1 MNRRDVL
8 RIGIA
13 AGLATSAAVIG
24 LAPVSPVVAAGRAHH
39 GGPAWSGAFGW
50 KGGGA
55 FRAGAHLSTIAQALN
70 MPVGDL
76 QAELLAGKSVAE
88 VAAAK
93 GVSLDAIVNA
103 VVAEQ
108 KQVLDQAVAAGR
120 LTQAQADTLL
130 ANLKATLPGQLQVK
144 YVPGLGFG
152 KGRGFGRF
160 GYGLPMMDTIAQALG
175 ITVAELRTELSAGK
189 SVADVAKAKGV
200 DLDKVINAVME
211 QQTKLANAA
220 VAAGRLTQAQ
230 ADAWLGNLRQN
241 LPALFSLKGGFG
253 FGHGWPGRPL
263 MPFNNDDGQTM

>member
-1 MNRRDVL
+1 MNRREVL

-24 LAPVSPVVAAGRAHH
+24 LAPASPAIAAGRAHH
-39 GGPAWSGAFGW
+39 GGPVWFGTFGW

-55 FRAGAHLSTIAQALN
+55 FRAGAPLATIAQALN

-108 KQVLDQAVAAGR
+108 KQLLDQAVAAGR

-144 YVPGLGFG
+144 YVPGFG
-152 KGRGFGRF
+152 KFGRF
-160 GYGLPMMDTIAQALG
+160 DYKLPMMDTIAQALG
-175 ITVAELRTELSAGK
+175 LTVAELRTELSTGK

-211 QQTKLANAA
+211 QQTRLVNAA

-230 ADAWLGNLRQN
+230 ADAWLNNLREN
-241 LPALFSLKGGFG
+241 LPALLSLKGGFG
-253 FGHGWPGRPL
+253 FGRGWPGKWWLPQ
-263 MPFNNDDGQTM
+263 FNNNVSPTTM

>member
-1 MNRRDVL
+1 MNRRKLL
-8 RIGIA
+8 RSGVA
-13 AGLATSAAVIG
+13 AGLIVSAAVVGMTI
-24 LAPVSPVVAAGRAHH
+24 ASPAMAASVAHY
-39 GGPAWSGAFGW
+39 GGPGRSGAFGW
-50 KGGGA
+50 KGSSASYRGA
-55 FRAGAHLSTIAQALN
+55 ANLSVIAQALN

-93 GVSLDAIVNA
+93 GVSLDAIVNV
-103 VVAEQ
+103 VVAER

-144 YVPGLGFG
+144 SVPGFGFG
-152 KGRGFGRF
+152 KFGRF

-175 ITVAELRTELSAGK
+175 LTVAELRTELRAGK

-200 DLDKVINAVME
+200 ALDAVSDAVIDA
-211 QQTKLANAA
+211 QTKLLNAA

-230 ADAWLGNLRQN
+230 ADAQLNTLKAN
-241 LPALFSLKGGFG
+241 LPALLSLKGGFG
-253 FGHGWPGRPL
+253 FGRSWPGKWLPQ
-263 MPFNNDDGQTM
+263 FNNNVSPTTM

>member
-1 MNRRDVL
+1 MNRREVI

-13 AGLATSAAVIG
+13 AGLATLAAVIG
-24 LAPVSPVVAAGRAHH
+24 LAPASPAIAAGRAHH
-39 GGPAWSGAFGW
+39 GGPVWFGTFGW

-55 FRAGAHLSTIAQALN
+55 FRAGAPLDTIAQALN

-93 GVSLDAIVNA
+93 GVSLDAIVSA

-144 YVPGLGFG
+144 YVPGFGQFGRFDYKLPKGFG
-152 KGRGFGRF
+152 KFGRF
-160 GYGLPMMDTIAQALG
+160 DYKLPKMDIIAQALG
-175 ITVAELRTELSAGK
+175 LTVAELRTELSAGK

-211 QQTKLANAA
+211 QQTRLVNAA

-230 ADAWLGNLRQN
+230 ADDWLNNLREN
-241 LPALFSLKGGFG
+241 LPALLSLKGGFG
-253 FGHGWPGRPL
+253 FGRGRP
-263 MPFNNDDGQTM
+263 GK

>member
-1 MNRRDVL
+1 MNRREVL

-13 AGLATSAAVIG
+13 AGLAMSAAVIG
-24 LAPVSPVVAAGRAHH
+24 LAPASPAIAAGRAHH
-39 GGPAWSGAFGW
+39 GGPVWFGTFGW

-70 MPVGDL
+70 MSVGDL

-93 GVSLDAIVNA
+93 GISLDAIVNA

-144 YVPGLGFG
+144 YVPGFG
-152 KGRGFGRF
+152 KFGRF

-175 ITVAELRTELSAGK
+175 LTVAELWTELSAGK

-211 QQTKLANAA
+211 QQTRLVNAA

-230 ADAWLGNLRQN
+230 ADAWLNNLREN
-241 LPALFSLKGGFG
+241 LPALLSLKGGFG
-253 FGHGWPGRPL
+253 FGRGWPGKWWLPPSNEGVRPT
-263 MPFNNDDGQTM
+263 TM